1 MKQLGYFVTLMPKM
15 QKLRG
20 GGRKALSSMNLQ
32 PFRKLC
38 TAVYA
43 EEMDLGK

>member
-1 MKQLGYFVTLMPKM
+1 MKQLGYSVALMPKM

-20 GGRKALSSMNLQ
+20 GGRQ

-38 TAVYA
+38 TAVYT

>member
-1 MKQLGYFVTLMPKM
+1 MKQLGYSVTLMPKM

-20 GGRKALSSMNLQ
+20 GGRQSLSSVNLQ
-32 PFRKLC
+32 TFWKLC
-38 TAVYA
+38 TSVYT

>member
-1 MKQLGYFVTLMPKM
+1 MKQLGYSVALMPKM

-20 GGRKALSSMNLQ
+20 GGRQALSSTNLQ

-38 TAVYA
+38 TAVYT
-43 EEMDLGK
+43 EEMDFGK